1 MSTDETT
8 TGTPGTVGAAGAVG
22 GGAPVRVT
30 VPAGDAGD
38 TAPGTAVVF
47 EDPWRTAAADTAG
60 SDTAAGDTAD
70 PDAPPAAPLSVTL
83 APGTAATYSLLV
95 DGTRTADPANP
106 DAAGP
111 TASLV
116 HHPSVDRSL
125 WPARPADAVADMP
138 GSRLRLDRAV
148 LGRRATLR
156 LDVPDAANATAA
168 DGTDATAAT
177 SDIPDA
183 DDTDTTAAARPLPV
197 VVVLDGDDWIHLHD
211 LTTALDT
218 AVTRGLLPPHARVF
232 VPAAPDRAEFAD
244 PAAAEGLVGP
254 LLDTVTAAVTAAG
267 ARPGPVVLVGQSLG
281 GLGAV
286 LGALADRGRGR
297 VAGVLAQ
304 SPSLWWPGAE
314 EGDDAPLSGP
324 AGGDLVQRAAGMAGA
339 GTGAAAGAD
348 AGADADAGA
357 AGAGMARLLLTVGE
371 GEPEMHRHVDAGAEA
386 LRRLGADVTVRRVPG
401 GHDRAMWRLGIVPGL
416 AELLA

>member
-8 TGTPGTVGAAGAVG
+8 AGTPGTVGAVGTVGAAGTPG
-22 GGAPVRVT
+22 GGAPARVT
-30 VPAGDAGD
+30 VPAGDAGDTGD

-47 EDPWRTAAADTAG
+47 EDPWRTAAADTAA
-60 SDTAAGDTAD
+60 SDTAAGHTAD
-70 PDAPPAAPLSVTL
+70 PDAPPAGPSAAPLSVTL

-156 LDVPDAANATAA
+156 LDVPDA
-168 DGTDATAAT
+168 
-177 SDIPDA
+177 

-254 LLDTVTAAVTAAG
+254 LLDTVTGAVAATG

-286 LGALADRGRGR
+286 LSALADRGRGR

-324 AGGDLVQRAAGMAGA
+324 AGGDLVQRA

-371 GEPEMHRHVDAGAEA
+371 DEPEMHRHVDAGAEA

-416 AELLA
+416 AELLASPGRPEQVA